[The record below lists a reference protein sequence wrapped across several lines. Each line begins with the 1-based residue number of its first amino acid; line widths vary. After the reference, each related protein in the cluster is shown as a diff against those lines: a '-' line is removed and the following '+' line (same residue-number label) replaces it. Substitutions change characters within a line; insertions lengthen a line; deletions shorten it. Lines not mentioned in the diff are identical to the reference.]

1 MQSENFMAS
10 FALDPKDMDLII
22 SGLAEVSKD
31 DAFPVDQT
39 IRARDLQGT
48 FHTITRL
55 WSEWR
60 ITASDP
66 IGGE

>member
-1 MQSENFMAS
+1 MQSEDFMAH

-31 DAFPVDQT
+31 EAFPVDQT
-39 IRARDLQGT
+39 TRARDLLAT
-48 FHTITRL
+48 FNTVTRL
-55 WSEWR
+55 WIEWR
-60 ITASDP
+60 ITGFDP